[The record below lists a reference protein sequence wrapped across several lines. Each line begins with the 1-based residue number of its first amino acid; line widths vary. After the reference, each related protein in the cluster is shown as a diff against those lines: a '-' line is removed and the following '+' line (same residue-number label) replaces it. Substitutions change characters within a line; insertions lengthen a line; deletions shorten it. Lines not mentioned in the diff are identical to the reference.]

1 MPKVDILYLAKGRLE
16 FTKHTFKMLVKNTNW
31 DLVNKLVVY
40 DDGSGNPDRV
50 WLRRA
55 TTNLRINNEFR
66 VTNYGSPVAV
76 MLDFLDRRESDVF
89 AKIDNDIVLPLG
101 WLEAM
106 TSVMMSRPTLDLLG
120 MEAGM
125 SGRPEDDWNGIY
137 GLNED
142 CAHIGGVGLI
152 KGSSIRRYSRPIPN
166 GRFGWTENQHTFG
179 YERAWIKPDLQ
190 MCEMDK
196 LPFDPWKSLSNEYVD
211 AGVQRQWD
219 KYPGDMIDYY
229 WRWWAPD
236 GVEAE

>member
-1 MPKVDILYLAKGRLE
+1 MLVDILYLAKGRLE
-16 FTKHTFKMLVKNTNW
+16 FTKHTLGMLVENTNW

-40 DDGSGNPDRV
+40 DDGSGKPDRV
-50 WLRRA
+50 WLHQA
-55 TTNLRINNEFR
+55 TTKLRMKNEFR
-66 VTNYGSPVAV
+66 VTNFGSPVAV

-89 AKIDNDIVLPLG
+89 AKIDNDIVLPPG

-106 TSVMMSRPTLDLLG
+106 TSVMMSHPTLDLLG

-125 SGRPEDDWNGIY
+125 SGRPEDNWNGIY

-142 CAHIGGVGLI
+142 CSHIGGVGLI

-166 GRFGWTENQHTFG
+166 GRFGWTENQHASG

-196 LPFDPWKSLSNEYVD
+196 LPFEPWRSLSNEYVD
-211 AGVQRQWD
+211 AGVQRRWGE
-219 KYPGDMIDYY
+219 YPGDMIDFY